1 MKAEGCSAAIET
13 YKACLTALE
22 ALERQDDA
30 QLDEYLDGLTVE
42 EHQRGVIEGLRRIAD
57 KLEIQIDDEEASNDA
72 DAD

>member
-1 MKAEGCSAAIET
+1 MIVEGCSKAIEV
-13 YKACLTALE
+13 YQAVLTALE
-22 ALERQDDA
+22 AVERQEDA

-42 EHQRGVIEGLRRIAD
+42 EHQRGTVEGLRRIAD